1 MGPSV
6 RGPHYMPDMNI
17 HAKIPVDL
25 FHKLPCDMFR
35 IEFQCLCACPFNF
48 EICGI
53 FEELLAITAI
63 PRITVLNFTTK
74 PQLLRNKKKT
84 LRTWELRSLMQLAQR
99 SNVVSWLL
107 RHDERMRVNIILFC
121 VYDRQSYYLKNCKY
135 YRNILKNARSL
146 QCSG

>member
-1 MGPSV
+1 
-6 RGPHYMPDMNI
+6 MPDMNI

-35 IEFQCLCACPFNF
+35 IEFPCLCACPFNF

-74 PQLLRNKKKT
+74 PQLLRNKKKNVEN
-84 LRTWELRSLMQLAQR
+84 LRVEIFNAISTEKQCGQLTAETR
-99 SNVVSWLL
+99 
-107 RHDERMRVNIILFC
+107 
-121 VYDRQSYYLKNCKY
+121 
-135 YRNILKNARSL
+135 
-146 QCSG
+146 

>member
-1 MGPSV
+1 MARFYMNTPKTCMNIDKGRFFSV

-35 IEFQCLCACPFNF
+35 IEFQCLRACPFNF

-84 LRTWELRSLMQLAQR
+84 LRT
-99 SNVVSWLL
+99 
-107 RHDERMRVNIILFC
+107 
-121 VYDRQSYYLKNCKY
+121 
-135 YRNILKNARSL
+135 
-146 QCSG
+146 